1 MVRTQ
6 MYPTDRQRT
15 ELEIISKTLGKKQSE
30 LIREAVDRLIDQK
43 RLSRRESALREAAGI
58 WKDREDLPDFRAIRS
73 EWDFLFTVVPVTT
86 EIARAGSLY
95 KREYAQ
101 SHGAGFAD
109 AIIAATC
116 ESENAVLKTLKVK
129 GLKPA
134 YKK

>member
-73 EWDFLFTVVPVTT
+73 EWDFLFTVVPVTA
-86 EIARAGSLY
+86 EIARAGAFINVNMPNHMEPASKTPSSLL
-95 KREYAQ
+95 RV
-101 SHGAGFAD
+101 
-109 AIIAATC
+109 
-116 ESENAVLKTLKVK
+116 NLKMRF
-129 GLKPA
+129 
-134 YKK
+134 